1 MMDESAHNGPA
12 GEDGR
17 RAAVA
22 LVGFMG
28 AGKSAVG
35 RELAAALGIPFADTD
50 DLVGAEAGP
59 IPSIFAEGGEA
70 GFRALE
76 ARVVTAALREA
87 AERPCVLALG
97 GGAVLNDGV
106 REALKSLPHVVWL
119 TAQPDELWA
128 RVAAAGAASR
138 PLAAD
143 EASFR
148 ALLAAREPLYRR
160 VATMIVDTG
169 GRTAAAV
176 AAGLAAALTTGGAGE
191 PAGTSAGGGA
201 G

>member
-1 MMDESAHNGPA
+1 M
-12 GEDGR
+12 
-17 RAAVA
+17 
-22 LVGFMG
+22 
-28 AGKSAVG
+28 
-35 RELAAALGIPFADTD
+35 
-50 DLVGAEAGP
+50 
-59 IPSIFAEGGEA
+59 
-70 GFRALE
+70 
-76 ARVVTAALREA
+76 
-87 AERPCVLALG
+87 
-97 GGAVLNDGV
+97 

-119 TAQPDELWA
+119 AAQPDELWA

-176 AAGLAAALTTGGAGE
+176 AAGLAAALTTGGA
-191 PAGTSAGGGA
+191 
-201 G
+201 